1 LIVAKS
7 DYGDFFEFHRRRQPM
22 SIASELA
29 WQLLPPLTFG
39 SDRVVISGALA
50 PAYDLGGDSFDY
62 GVDADIARIAVF
74 DAMGHGLEPGDQ
86 VVFFTDGVIEAR
98 SPDGNFFGADRLADL
113 VGRATAGGN
122 LPPETL
128 RRLVHSILDHQAG
141 DLQDDATAVLV
152 EWKGQGKESLEV

>member
-1 LIVAKS
+1 MSRASRTVCAGGWLLCLLAGCAASNVA
-7 DYGDFFEFHRRRQPM
+7 G
-22 SIASELA
+22 
-29 WQLLPPLTFG
+29 LLFLQKNGPG
-39 SDRVVISGALA
+39 
-50 PAYDLGGDSFDY
+50 
-62 GVDADIARIAVF
+62 
-74 DAMGHGLEPGDQ
+74 GDQ

-113 VGRATAGGN
+113 VGRASAGGN
-122 LPPETL
+122 PPPETL